1 MAGGLFSGSSSNLLK
16 YCELFKTK
24 TEQIYDEE
32 WYQMEEAVMTMVH
45 RENPELF
52 DLFYGDYQGIISNY
66 LKPMH
71 NIDLILRGSQKYID
85 SNKTKEA
92 YRILCYFGDY
102 FENRLDELVYKFIQQ
117 HIIVDYYNN
126 NCLLE
131 GSVVALIKKLKKL
144 DSKRIGDLLNFNTRN
159 INFYKNKED
168 INF

>member
-1 MAGGLFSGSSSNLLK
+1 
-16 YCELFKTK
+16 
-24 TEQIYDEE
+24 
-32 WYQMEEAVMTMVH
+32 MTIVH
-45 RENPELF
+45 RENPDLF

-71 NIDLILRGSQKYID
+71 NIDLILKGSQKYID

-102 FENRLDELVYKFIQQ
+102 FENCLDELVYKFIQQ

-131 GSVVALIKKLKKL
+131 RSVVALIKKLKKL
-144 DSKRIGDLLNFNTRN
+144 DSKRIGELLIFNTRN
-159 INFYKNKED
+159 INFYKNKEELYD
-168 INF
+168 